1 MSEEYRPSPN
11 SSTKDGSPCL
21 AKVIS
26 VVDQTYNGVLEVQLM
41 REVGSD
47 DAASSQIR
55 TVKYLSPFYGVTSY
69 DYLGQDPDTHD
80 QTQKSYGFWMV
91 PPDVGS
97 YVVCIFLNGDEKKGY
112 WIGCP
117 LINENMN
124 FSTPGFAATEYI
136 VEDSRNT
143 DLEKTRVPG
152 TEYNKKIHEGNEDGT
167 RKLKPEHPLASFLEK
182 QGLLKDDVR
191 GITSSSARREVP
203 SMVFGIST
211 PGPIDKSG
219 KTGKV
224 GKAESKINN
233 AFVSRLGGSSF
244 VMDDG
249 DDKWERETLP
259 SKGPPVYKNVEE
271 GEGGLRDRPHNELL
285 RLRTRTGHQ
294 ILMHNSEDLIYICN
308 SRGTAWVELTSDGK
322 IDVFAEDSISIRTKQ
337 DFNFICD
344 RDFNLEVFQNF
355 NIKVHGEMH
364 THVMKDNVL
373 IVDKDQKIHIRARK
387 DETIEEEY
395 RQTVNDHVKKYYAT
409 DYIHNVDGRLDWRIA
424 KGVSFTAGQ
433 GASGAKFAPF
443 TDREDDPANPVANDG
458 EITTPVEDV
467 NGETP
472 DRVDVIINKDMRI
485 WHINGH
491 NVDHHITGYVKTK
504 VDGDYDLKTEST
516 YEHTNQGGMDIRI
529 EGGHYQLFSQSE
541 MNVHTNSTLKV
552 HSDSNMDLHTPANYT
567 LYSGS
572 NMDMKAGGHVYTT
585 SGGTNETSAGGNIIE
600 TAPQIHMNG
609 PAAATAATAA
619 EAPEATPAEP
629 PEHPEEARISAKG
642 TLFCE
647 LKTITLPDISSQDD
661 WQGSATKDVIMRRMP
676 TPEPYPHHENLDPEL
691 VKSGPTQRDHFDPRG
706 TAFPLRYKGEDSKE
720 IASHWRKYST
730 DIDTFKRNPPV
741 EQNEEDEGTW
751 GI

>member
-1 MSEEYRPSPN
+1 MSEDNRSSPN
-11 SSTKDGSPCL
+11 AQVSDGSPCL
-21 AKVIS
+21 ARVVS
-26 VVDQTYNGVLEVQLM
+26 VVDQTYNGILEVQLM
-41 REVGSD
+41 REVGGNEKSG
-47 DAASSQIR
+47 AQIR
-55 TVKYLSPFYGVTSY
+55 QVKYLSPFYGVTKY
-69 DYLGQDPDTHD
+69 DFMGNSPDTHNE
-80 QTQKSYGFWMV
+80 TQKSYGFWMI

-97 YVVCIFLNGDEKKGY
+97 YVVVIFLNGDEKKGY
-112 WIGCP
+112 WIGAP
-117 LINENMN
+117 VMEQNMN

-136 VEDSRNT
+136 VDESRET
-143 DLEKTRVPG
+143 DREKTRVPG

-167 RKLKPEHPLASFLEK
+167 KKPKPEHPFAKFLEK
-182 QGLLKDDVR
+182 QGLLKDDTR
-191 GITSSSARREVP
+191 GITTSSARREVP

-211 PGPIDKSG
+211 PGPTDKSG

-224 GKAESKINN
+224 GKAESEINN

-249 DDKWERETLP
+249 DDKWERAVHP
-259 SKGPPVYKNVEE
+259 SEGPPDYKNVEE
-271 GEGGLRDRPHNELL
+271 GETGLRDRPHNELF

-308 SRGTAWVELTSDGK
+308 SRGTAWIELTSDGK

-364 THVMKDNVL
+364 THVLKDQVL

-409 DYIHNVDGRLDWRIA
+409 DYTHNIDGRMDWRVA

-433 GASGAKFAPF
+433 GASGAQFAPF
-443 TDREDDPANPVANDG
+443 TPREDDPGNPVANDG
-458 EITTPVEDV
+458 DITTPVEDV
-467 NGETP
+467 NGATP

-491 NVDHHITGYVKTK
+491 NVDHHITGYVKTQ

-516 YEHTNQGGMDIRI
+516 YEHTNQGGMDIRV

-541 MNVHTNSTLKV
+541 MNIHTNSTLKV
-552 HSDSNMDLHTPANYT
+552 HSDSNMDVHTPANYT
-567 LYSGS
+567 LFSGA

-585 SGGTNETSAGGNIIE
+585 SGGTNETKAGGNIIE

-609 PAAATAATAA
+609 PGAATAATAA

-647 LKTITLPDISSQDD
+647 LKTISMPEIPSQDA
-661 WQGSATKDVIMRRMP
+661 WESLTTRDVIMRRMP
-676 TPEPYPHHENLDPEL
+676 TPEPYPHHEHLDPEL
-691 VKSGPTQRDHFDPRG
+691 VKPEPTQRDHYDPRG
-706 TAFPLRYKGEDSKE
+706 TSAPFRYKGADEKE
-720 IASHWRKYST
+720 VASHWRKYTTS
-730 DIDTFKRNPPV
+730 IDTFKRNPPV
-741 EQNEEDEGTW
+741 EAASDDEGSW
-751 GI
+751 G

>member
-1 MSEEYRPSPN
+1 MSEEFRPSPN
-11 SSTKDGSPCL
+11 TSTKDGTPCL

-26 VVDQTYNGVLEVQLM
+26 VVDQTYNGVLEVQLL
-41 REVGSD
+41 REVGGDES
-47 DAASSQIR
+47 ASAQIR

-69 DYLGQDPDTHD
+69 DYVGQDPDTHD
-80 QTQKSYGFWMV
+80 ETQKSYGFWMV

-117 LINENMN
+117 LMNENMN
-124 FSTPGFAATEYI
+124 FSTPGFASTEYI
-136 VEDSRNT
+136 TQDSRNT
-143 DLEKTRVPG
+143 DTEKTRVPG

-167 RKLKPEHPLASFLEK
+167 KKLKPEHPFAKVLEN

-191 GITSSSARREVP
+191 GITSSSARRDIP

-211 PGPIDKSG
+211 PGPTDKQG

-224 GKAESKINN
+224 GKLESKINN

-249 DDKWERETLP
+249 DDKWERAVHP
-259 SKGPPVYKNVEE
+259 SEGPPDYKNVEE
-271 GEGGLRDRPHNELL
+271 NESGLRDRPHNELI

-322 IDVFAEDSISIRTKQ
+322 IDVFAEDSINIRTKQ
-337 DFNFICD
+337 DFNFLCD
-344 RDFNLEVFQNF
+344 RDFNLEVMQNF

-364 THVMKDNVL
+364 THVIKDQVL
-373 IVDKDQKIHIRARK
+373 IVDRDQKIHIKARK
-387 DETIEEEY
+387 DETIDEEY

-409 DYIHNVDGRLDWRIA
+409 DYTHNVDGRLDWRVA
-424 KGVSFTAGQ
+424 KGVSFTGGLGAAGV
-433 GASGAKFAPF
+433 KFAPF
-443 TDREDDPANPVANDG
+443 KPRVDDPADPVASDPDT
-458 EITTPVEDV
+458 TTPVEDV

-472 DRVDVIINKDMRI
+472 DRIDVIINKDMRI

-516 YEHTNQGGMDIRI
+516 YEHTNQGGMDIRV

-541 MNVHTNSTLKV
+541 MNIHTNSTLKIN
-552 HSDSNMDLHTPANYT
+552 SDSNLDIN
-567 LYSGS
+567 SG
-572 NMDMKAGGHVYTT
+572 GYVRTT
-585 SGGTNETSAGGNIIE
+585 SASTNETNAGGNIIE

-609 PAAATAATAA
+609 PAAAAAAI
-619 EAPEATPAEP
+619 APEATTAEP

-642 TLFCE
+642 TIFCT
-647 LKTITLPDISSQDD
+647 LKTINMPDIPSQDD
-661 WQGSATKDVIMRRMP
+661 WQGLTTKSVIMRRMP

-691 VKSGPTQRDHFDPRG
+691 VKPGPTQRDHFDPRG
-706 TAFPLRYKGEDSKE
+706 TSMPLRYNDSDSKE
-720 IASHWRKYST
+720 VASHWRKYST
-730 DIDTFKRNPPV
+730 TIDTFQRNPPV
-741 EQNEEDEGTW
+741 EDNTEDEGSW
-751 GI
+751 G